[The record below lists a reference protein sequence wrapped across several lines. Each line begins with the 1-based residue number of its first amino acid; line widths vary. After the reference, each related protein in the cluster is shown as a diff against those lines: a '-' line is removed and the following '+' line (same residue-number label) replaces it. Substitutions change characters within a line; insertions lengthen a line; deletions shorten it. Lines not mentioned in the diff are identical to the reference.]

1 MPLVYI
7 VQLCIATSVEY
18 INTVHTVIIE
28 GYNFADTCHPQI
40 YPLLTICMGI
50 HSIVKIKNEIP
61 KILPCCCQQNI
72 KPSIITMYMIRTIA
86 IHRAT

>member
-1 MPLVYI
+1 MTDASGI
-7 VQLCIATSVEY
+7 LCVATSVEY

-40 YPLLTICMGI
+40 YPLYAIGI
-50 HSIVKIKNEIP
+50 HSIVKLENEVS
-61 KILPCCCQQNI
+61 KILPCCCPQNI